1 MAALQALV
9 GGLTPANE
17 DIELLQQ
24 VGILPSTSSS
34 TTTNPY
40 TSGGNP
46 LDPNTGTESTG
57 VLQAIQKLDEKM
69 TGGFAQIMAKL
80 SNTPIRGGGEIKSPQ
95 SIEMSAPS
103 VNSTV
108 TQAPSFFN
116 KLKTGMESAVTGV
129 GSAVTGMGSALGDAV
144 GMAPAT
150 APVAPAAAAA
160 PVAPVAPAAAAEAT
174 PVGGATK
181 KGNKH
186 NNNKNKN
193 KMKNTTSSST
203 TTLQNPMTQI
213 TQMGS
218 TSSLAGG
225 RRRKTRKS
233 RHSRRQRRHSRRH

>member
-9 GGLTPANE
+9 GGLTPPNE
-17 DIELLQQ
+17 DIEILQQ
-24 VGILPSTSSS
+24 VGIIPSTSSS

-80 SNTPIRGGGEIKSPQ
+80 SNTPISGGGEIKSPQ
-95 SIEMSAPS
+95 SIEMSTAS
-103 VNSTV
+103 VNSTM
-108 TQAPSFFN
+108 TQAPSFLN
-116 KLKTGMESAVTGV
+116 KLKSGV
-129 GSAVTGMGSALGDAV
+129 SGMGSVLGQAV
-144 GMAPAT
+144 GMAPA
-150 APVAPAAAAA
+150 AGPAAATPAAAA
-160 PVAPVAPAAAAEAT
+160 PVAAAPVAAAPVAA

-181 KGNKH
+181 KGNKA
-186 NNNKNKN
+186 NNKPNKN
-193 KMKNTTSSST
+193 AKNTTSSST

-225 RRRKTRKS
+225 RRRRKTRKS

>member
-9 GGLTPANE
+9 GDLTPPNE

-46 LDPNTGTESTG
+46 LDPSTGTESTG

-80 SNTPIRGGGEIKSPQ
+80 SNTPIKGGGEIKSPQ
-95 SIEMSAPS
+95 SIEMSVPS

-116 KLKTGMESAVTGV
+116 KLKSGVGSAVSGM
-129 GSAVTGMGSALGDAV
+129 GSAVTGMGSALGEAV

-150 APVAPAAAAA
+150 APAAATPAAA
-160 PVAPVAPAAAAEAT
+160 PVAAPVAPAEAAR
-174 PVGGATK
+174 VGGATK
-181 KGNKH
+181 MGNK
-186 NNNKNKN
+186 NKNNKNKN
-193 KMKNTTSSST
+193 KTKNSKSSST
-203 TTLQNPMTQI
+203 NTLQNPMTHI

-233 RHSRRQRRHSRRH
+233 RHKRRHSRRH